1 MQTIAPTPISAEDLS
16 FLGSRCRV
24 LATSE
29 TTGGKYGLVDMIE
42 VAAGDMP
49 PLHVHHTHDE
59 GFLLLEGELSLFL
72 PDREVALG
80 PGEFVLAPRGVP
92 HTYQVGE
99 APARWL
105 VLSTPAGFE
114 QFVQD
119 VAALDELTPHT
130 LTTTAGCKR
139 HRDPRSPRHDALARA
154 SCKQSALAAGTYAR
168 RQPSQSRSHAAGR
181 GSSRSHPVAT

>member
-1 MQTIAPTPISAEDLS
+1 MQTTAPTPISAEEPL

-29 TTGGKYGLVDMIE
+29 STDGTYGLVDMIE

-72 PDREVALG
+72 PDREIAVR

-99 APARWL
+99 DPARWL

-114 QFVQD
+114 RSVQD
-119 VAALDELTPHT
+119 VAALDELTPGT
-130 LTTTAGCKR
+130 LTTTAAASGIEI
-139 HRDPRSPRHDALARA
+139 LAPP
-154 SCKQSALAAGTYAR
+154 GTM
-168 RQPSQSRSHAAGR
+168 P
-181 GSSRSHPVAT
+181 